1 MTATTY
7 EEVLNRTSTES
18 EYLLALGVC
27 VDQLTS
33 AEWNAAY
40 CCERMQADYVLDVS
54 DPDQKVMARNIAEK
68 LTSLIKRLPDSD
80 DKFELRDAAD
90 KFFCLVV
97 NDRNYLYHSH
107 PISHDGKTALK
118 KNERIFTIEELREIA
133 IKAFDC
139 GGVLNLSNH
148 GFLKEIET

>member
-1 MTATTY
+1 MANTTY
-7 EEVLNRTSTES
+7 EEVLDRTSTEG

-40 CCERMQADYVLDVS
+40 CCEHMQADYVRDVS
-54 DPDQKVMARNIAEK
+54 DPDQRVMARNIAEK
-68 LTSLIKRLPDSD
+68 LISLTKRLPDSY
-80 DKFELRDAAD
+80 DKNKLRDAAD

-118 KNERIFTIEELREIA
+118 KDRRIFTIEELKEIA
-133 IKAFDC
+133 VKAFNC
-139 GGVLNLSNH
+139 RGVLNASHH
-148 GFLKEIET
+148 GFLKNLT